1 MKKAPTE
8 LAPAFEDRRVGGRR
22 VGSRSAGVGRRVA
35 VAPDRRIVGRMRTL
49 KGAQIIWPTA
59 APIKCIVRNLSETG
73 ASLEVHSPVPP
84 TFYIVFDG
92 DLSQRLCGVVW
103 RKETRIGVKFLIA
116 APESRH

>member
-1 MKKAPTE
+1 
-8 LAPAFEDRRVGGRR
+8 
-22 VGSRSAGVGRRVA
+22 VA
-35 VAPDRRIVGRMRTL
+35 VPPDRRIVRRMRTL

-84 TFYIVFDG
+84 TFYILFDG
-92 DLSQRLCGVVW
+92 DQSQRLCGVVW

-116 APESRH
+116 APEFRH